1 MIFYF
6 SGTGNTRWA
15 AIQIGAA
22 TQERLINIA
31 DYSDYL
37 SADKDIEPFA
47 LKKVNGLVS
56 FSPFMAGEC
65 QDWCV
70 HSSAD

>member
-6 SGTGNTRWA
+6 SGTGNSRWA

-37 SADKDIEPFA
+37 SADKAIEPFA
-47 LKKVNGLVS
+47 RSWLESAKTGTFVHQPTETETLRRWY
-56 FSPFMAGEC
+56 FS
-65 QDWCV
+65 
-70 HSSAD
+70 

>member
-37 SADKDIEPFA
+37 SADKAIEPFA
-47 LKKVNGLVS
+47 LKE
-56 FSPFMAGEC
+56 GERLGFVFPVHGWRVPN
-65 QDWCV
+65 WCV
-70 HSSAD
+70 RSSAN